1 MLKVLMY
8 LFENYIDNGAGLI
21 SDKQVIGLE
30 LAKAG
35 FDPLE
40 IEQAMSW
47 LQGFLHAEETVIKP
61 IECGKNNFRIYNQEE
76 CERIS
81 EEARILLLNL
91 EQMNVIGPQVREVV
105 LDRLMALEFD
115 VIEPV
120 DVKWV
125 VMMVLFHQKD
135 SEAALTLMQDMVMH
149 GDTVH

>member
-47 LQGFLHAEETVIKP
+47 LQGFLHAKKP
-61 IECGKNNFRIYNQEE
+61 
-76 CERIS
+76 
-81 EEARILLLNL
+81 L
-91 EQMNVIGPQVREVV
+91 
-105 LDRLMALEFD
+105 
-115 VIEPV
+115 
-120 DVKWV
+120 
-125 VMMVLFHQKD
+125 
-135 SEAALTLMQDMVMH
+135 
-149 GDTVH
+149 